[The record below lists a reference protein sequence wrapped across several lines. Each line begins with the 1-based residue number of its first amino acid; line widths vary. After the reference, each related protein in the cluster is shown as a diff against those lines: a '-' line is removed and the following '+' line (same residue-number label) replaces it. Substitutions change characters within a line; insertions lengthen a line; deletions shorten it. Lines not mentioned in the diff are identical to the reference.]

1 MYLVSETNPAQAVVQ
16 PMPRRPLRR
25 AVVVCGL
32 LVVALLLAGI
42 TYLQSDAFQETIR
55 QRIVSG
61 LTQTLGVQVELDEFA
76 FDWTNLRA
84 RLGNLVV
91 RGRVRTNSTSE
102 EEAPLFAAREVEASW
117 TLLSVWTLAT
127 EFDSIKLTEPRIR
140 LEFYEDGSNNLPV
153 LPPRPDEQGGWAE
166 QLFGLRIGT
175 IEVIDGLLDWNQHRV
190 PLAFQSR
197 DVDLRLAYAAATD
210 AVKDFGYRGSL
221 ALRDGTFQLRDAATL
236 PLSGTV
242 QFHFYPQRAEVQAME
257 LRAGK
262 SLIRST
268 VKVNSYRSLDLSM
281 TYDLQLDWQEAGGL
295 IRARG
300 WQGDVRWQG
309 QGDVSSERWNLG
321 GALTVNTS
329 RTGIRNWE
337 HLPWRLRSELTVNR
351 ETAATAS
358 GPQPIHVELR
368 SINIAAAGGQM
379 TGGAKVKWENGIAFV
394 DSALQVERIGF
405 AEAAQAIRTLPVD
418 LTRLP
423 WSGDLSGPV
432 HVSFENAPAD
442 LSSQLIQSAYTSG
455 PRPTRIVRNMRL
467 DADLNVQPSATIPEG
482 SVPINGQL
490 RGTYLVQ
497 DRRLE
502 DVDVVIHLPGTR
514 LAARGWLEE
523 QQSSM
528 QLGLESAELDVN
540 KPMAELF
547 WRGFSELP
555 LTLDGKLNADVQ
567 LSGGWRDA
575 RLRGP
580 VEFSGLT
587 YEQTRW
593 DQFTGSL
600 NFHRSVQSNDAAQV
614 PPSPAR
620 SRSELEI
627 TSGRLRRGEAL
638 AEFDLFLELQDGRF
652 VPASVFRTQGRVNRL
667 ALTALQSLAGSNY
680 PVNGMME
687 ATFDASGTRQNPSG
701 RASLQMTGGTIYDEP
716 FSRLTAELRFDPGP
730 VITAS
735 PLRIEK
741 GGTLRGS
748 AVVRLA
754 QRQFD
759 VDLTATD
766 ISIKELGML
775 QSRLAGSPLVPNGI
789 LSGRISGGGTFE
801 SPQLRGE
808 LTVRDAGLGAL
819 RDGRLR
825 IEFDSDRTQVNWIS
839 AGSLFGGEIAG
850 SGKVGLA
857 APRILAA
864 RIDLR
869 NAAIRSLVSLQQEP
883 PAGQQEP
890 PAGQQEPP
898 AGLDGLL
905 DATANIAGNLQD
917 PKSIVGE
924 GEVTRL
930 EVTRAGVSMHT
941 SGPVGLRYANQ
952 LVQISSL
959 HLIGDQVDLTASG
972 TIRTVSDP
980 VMNLAA
986 KGQLDLAALS
996 KLDPQVSTQGQ
1007 ALLDAQITG
1016 TLRRPQWRGRL
1027 QVANGSAQFG
1037 RLANSLA
1044 AIRGTIVFDGT
1055 RGELEGFRAESGGG
1069 ELLIGGNVRY
1079 GQGAGIQFNLNGTVR
1094 NVRIRYPEELNTWV
1108 DGQLNWT
1115 GSTRASLLEGRVT
1128 IARQAVTPPNDLAQV
1143 LLGRRGS
1150 PVPSN
1155 DSPFLRNL
1163 RLNLAVNSAPEVRL
1177 DTRTARN
1184 LQTVVEARIQGTG
1197 EQPAILGRVGV
1208 LGGEIEFAGKRYTIN
1223 RGEISFLN
1231 PFRFEPVL
1239 NLNVQARVQQY
1250 DITMDFSGPP
1260 DRLNVT
1266 YRSDPP
1272 LPTRDILALLVA
1284 GGGRQTSLQP
1294 STSQQL
1300 PQVTA
1305 DSLLSQ
1311 ALSSQ
1316 IGSRLDRI
1324 FGAGRVR
1331 VDPQISG
1338 LGRTASATVALEQ
1351 QFRNNLTLLY
1361 VTDVSTAQQQYVQ
1374 AEWLISPKLS
1384 VVGIRD
1390 QNGLIGVNFQITLR
1404 FE

>member
-1 MYLVSETNPAQAVVQ
+1 MYLVSETNPGQAVAQ
-16 PMPRRPLRR
+16 PMQRRPLRRR
-25 AVVVCGL
+25 AVVVCGV

-61 LTQTLGVQVELDEFA
+61 LTQTLGVQVELEEFA

-91 RGRVRTNSTSE
+91 RGRVRANSTSNE
-102 EEAPLFAAREVEASW
+102 EEPLFAAREVEASW

-127 EFDSIKLTEPRIR
+127 EFKSVKLTEPRIR
-140 LEFYEDGSNNLPV
+140 LEFYEDGSNNLP
-153 LPPRPDEQGGWAE
+153 LSPPRPDGQGGWAE
-166 QLFGLRIGT
+166 QLLGLRIGT
-175 IEVIDGLLDWNQHRV
+175 IEVIDGLLAWNQHRV

-210 AVKDFGYRGSL
+210 AVRESGYQGSL

-236 PLSGTV
+236 PLTGTV

-257 LRAGK
+257 LRAGR

-300 WQGDVRWQG
+300 WQGDIRWQG
-309 QGDVSSERWNLG
+309 QGQVSSERWNLG

-351 ETAATAS
+351 ETAANAS
-358 GPQPIHVELR
+358 GSQPIHAELR

-379 TGGAKVKWENGIAFV
+379 TGDAKVKWENGIASV
-394 DSALQVERIGF
+394 DSDLQVERLGF

-442 LSSQLIQSAYTSG
+442 IPSQRIQPAQSAYTSG
-455 PRPTRIVRNMRL
+455 APPTRIVRNMRL

-482 SVPINGQL
+482 SVAVNGQL
-490 RGTYLVQ
+490 KGTYLIQ

-502 DVDVVIHLPGTR
+502 DVDVVIQLPGTR
-514 LAARGWLEE
+514 LTAQGWLEE

-528 QLGLESAELDVN
+528 QLGMETAELDVN
-540 KPMAELF
+540 KPLAELF

-555 LTLDGKLNADVQ
+555 LTLDGKLKADVQ

-593 DQFTGSL
+593 DQFAGSL
-600 NFHRSVQSNDAAQV
+600 NFHRSVQSENAAQV
-614 PPSPAR
+614 SPSPAR
-620 SRSELEI
+620 SRSEVEI
-627 TSGRLRRGEAL
+627 TSGRLRRGAAL

-652 VPASVFRTQGRVNRL
+652 VPGSVFRTQGSVNRL
-667 ALTALQSLAGSNY
+667 ALSAVQSLTGSNY
-680 PVNGMME
+680 PVSGMIE
-687 ATFDASGTRQNPSG
+687 ATFDASGTRQNPRG
-701 RASLQMTGGTIYDEP
+701 RASVQMTGGTIYDEP

-741 GGTLRGS
+741 GGTLFGS

-759 VDLTATD
+759 LDLTAAD

-775 QSRLAGSPLVPNGI
+775 QSRLAGSPMAINGI
-789 LSGRISGGGTFE
+789 LSGRISGGGAWE

-825 IEFDSDRTQVNWIS
+825 IEFDSDRTQVNWRS
-839 AGSLFGGEIAG
+839 DGSMFGGEITG

-864 RIDLR
+864 RLDLR

-883 PAGQQEP
+883 PP
-890 PAGQQEPP
+890 
-898 AGLDGLL
+898 GLDGLL

-930 EVTRAGVSMHT
+930 EVTRAGVSMRT
-941 SGPVGLRYANQ
+941 SGPVELRYANQ
-952 LVQISSL
+952 MVQISSL
-959 HLIGDQVDLTASG
+959 HLMGDQVDLTASG

-980 VMNLAA
+980 AMNLTA
-986 KGQLDLAALS
+986 KGQIDLAALS
-996 KLDPQVSTQGQ
+996 KLDPQVATQGQ

-1027 QVANGSAQFG
+1027 QVVNGSAQFG

-1044 AIRGTIVFDGT
+1044 AIRGAIVFDGT

-1079 GQGAGIQFNLNGTVR
+1079 GEGAGIQFNLNGTVR

-1150 PVPSN
+1150 PVPFN

-1163 RLNLAVNSAPEVRL
+1163 RLSLAVNSAPEVRL

-1338 LGRTASATVALEQ
+1338 LGRPASATVALEQ

-1390 QNGLIGVNFQITLR
+1390 HNGLIGVNFQITLR